1 MSETGE
7 KEILVQCPVC
17 KNEKKIKVPDY
28 IFKNKKVG
36 NIKIQIYKGICCEHQ
51 FILFLNKK
59 GEIKGYEKIDMKI
72 DLSEVEESK
81 SKEKIHLRDML
92 KTYGDYAVSTIIHSL
107 LLDIPIIILRTKYE
121 GSHASDF
128 TSLFNKILP
137 KSPDQK
143 MLLVSNILELDYQK
157 AKIEDA
163 LVINPTGI
171 VINTPW
177 KNMQLDFEINV
188 INEALK
194 IIDDSSQTY
203 IIQNS
208 IGHLFKEAEFIKTI
222 IEKQDI
228 IDDDL
233 KKKIEMTFSDKIDN
247 KKLELL
253 KQILE
258 YRYKSNVKRIKN
270 RLLSKLDDGLW

>member
-1 MSETGE
+1 
-7 KEILVQCPVC
+7 
-17 KNEKKIKVPDY
+17 
-28 IFKNKKVG
+28 
-36 NIKIQIYKGICCEHQ
+36 
-51 FILFLNKK
+51 
-59 GEIKGYEKIDMKI
+59 
-72 DLSEVEESK
+72 
-81 SKEKIHLRDML
+81 
-92 KTYGDYAVSTIIHSL
+92 
-107 LLDIPIIILRTKYE
+107 
-121 GSHASDF
+121 
-128 TSLFNKILP
+128 
-137 KSPDQK
+137 
-143 MLLVSNILELDYQK
+143 
-157 AKIEDA
+157 
-163 LVINPTGI
+163 NPTGI

-233 KKKIEMTFSDKIDN
+233 KKKIEMNFSDKIDN

>member
-1 MSETGE
+1 
-7 KEILVQCPVC
+7 
-17 KNEKKIKVPDY
+17 
-28 IFKNKKVG
+28 
-36 NIKIQIYKGICCEHQ
+36 
-51 FILFLNKK
+51 
-59 GEIKGYEKIDMKI
+59 
-72 DLSEVEESK
+72 
-81 SKEKIHLRDML
+81 
-92 KTYGDYAVSTIIHSL
+92 
-107 LLDIPIIILRTKYE
+107 
-121 GSHASDF
+121 
-128 TSLFNKILP
+128 FNKILP

-233 KKKIEMTFSDKIDN
+233 KKKIEMNFSDKIDN